1 MVYLCLHPN
10 TGGGGRLPALW
21 TLPLEPR
28 GSHDGLHL
36 KTQADGCWENET
48 EIMKPLPSDFLRW
61 NIHNTE
67 H

>member
-1 MVYLCLHPN
+1 MVYLCLHPE
-10 TGGGGRLPALW
+10 TGGRLPNCG
-21 TLPLEPR
+21 TLPLKQR

-36 KTQADGCWENET
+36 KTQANGCLENET
-48 EIMKPLPSDFLRW
+48 EIMKPLPFDFLRL